1 MFTIRTHRLLQE
13 KKKQKNKPKMML
25 FHALLVIKG
34 VGKPLITTN
43 KLAGPVGGLAPTP
56 PFPLSKPIKEGFQ
69 HHLYA
74 QGDATRPPINFWSGR
89 FVKQG
94 LQVAARA
101 LRVHFLMILGKV
113 VCSGKKVT
121 GF

>member
-1 MFTIRTHRLLQE
+1 MFTIRTHR
-13 KKKQKNKPKMML
+13 
-25 FHALLVIKG
+25 
-34 VGKPLITTN
+34 
-43 KLAGPVGGLAPTP
+43 
-56 PFPLSKPIKEGFQ
+56 
-69 HHLYA
+69 HLYA

-101 LRVHFLMILGKV
+101 LRSHFLMILGKV
-113 VCSGKKVT
+113 VCSGKIRCSGKKVT